1 MHRHAPVLRPLA
13 LLGLACAL
21 APAFGQQR
29 PSPFAA
35 QPAQQQS
42 QSPFA
47 ARPAQ
52 PQREAASLIV
62 PGEDHA
68 ALMRRLRVLR
78 TYRIAELRAN
88 PRVRLGAGLEANLTP
103 VLNNPSSTFNVAQKL
118 RALPRQVEVRAEE
131 STFDEVEQGLLVHG
145 SLSYRILRGACRDA
159 GTRAQLAAAGAP
171 CFTAEPES
179 SRIAAFATPRNPRY
193 VADPARRA
201 RAVAEYREKLAA
213 SRARSAARVTALRQA
228 LSDPGKRAGAV
239 ARVGAA
245 EVRRVAALGDEQL
258 KQEAVESARVTIEE
272 TIYVPRIATLERTP
286 GIGAMHIGSGKPS
299 APALKKFAARPAPPR
314 PSGPSAANPP
324 RQAQGESHRTQA
336 LGSYVYL
343 TGFTYGDA
351 RGWRKRVSVTV
362 DWCLGLFDGCED
374 TYFLEPHA
382 EFHYGFGLR
391 FAIQATLEYSFD
403 WRATSPPT
411 GRAAVKVDFV
421 PIYGTPQ
428 AFKSTGLPDAQ
439 LFDGKELV
447 AEAGASA
454 GLNFSVPILGSHDPT
469 IGKNFDLT
477 AKLPAPFTNGKFT
490 PPAPGFELPA
500 RDPILLDIDLIGGI
514 ANYGIAGAQVLPGF
528 QVALRSNA
536 LQFTL
541 YDKVSQTR
549 TPVVQSGRSTPLGVR
564 NDRVM
569 SSEFSLADPL
579 YNLSFE
585 LTPGVDAHLFIDVDV
600 WSDTWDWWVPLTM
613 LKVSL
618 PPDGAQ
624 FSCHD
629 NTQCERDFSEPG
641 IPIKM
646 PRLPPSL

>member
-1 MHRHAPVLRPLA
+1 AGFRVHGRSLGMAPPRSRAAATLGPGRLPIAYRFARRGQPRSPPRSAFTVRRKLTRQAMPTSAHITAPNTATPAAFFISGSAVSGHGWKNTGAMRAATIHAGTPMTAEPIRFTTSRHSETCFAMSFLWRRNVIRTRPRVFPARPPTRKSSVSRGMVSCTVFLTRTDAMHRHAPVLRPLA

-299 APALKKFAARPAPPR
+299 APALKK
-314 PSGPSAANPP
+314 
-324 RQAQGESHRTQA
+324 
-336 LGSYVYL
+336 
-343 TGFTYGDA
+343 
-351 RGWRKRVSVTV
+351 
-362 DWCLGLFDGCED
+362 
-374 TYFLEPHA
+374 
-382 EFHYGFGLR
+382 
-391 FAIQATLEYSFD
+391 
-403 WRATSPPT
+403 
-411 GRAAVKVDFV
+411 
-421 PIYGTPQ
+421 
-428 AFKSTGLPDAQ
+428 
-439 LFDGKELV
+439 
-447 AEAGASA
+447 
-454 GLNFSVPILGSHDPT
+454 
-469 IGKNFDLT
+469 
-477 AKLPAPFTNGKFT
+477 
-490 PPAPGFELPA
+490 
-500 RDPILLDIDLIGGI
+500 
-514 ANYGIAGAQVLPGF
+514 
-528 QVALRSNA
+528 
-536 LQFTL
+536 
-541 YDKVSQTR
+541 
-549 TPVVQSGRSTPLGVR
+549 
-564 NDRVM
+564 
-569 SSEFSLADPL
+569 
-579 YNLSFE
+579 
-585 LTPGVDAHLFIDVDV
+585 
-600 WSDTWDWWVPLTM
+600 
-613 LKVSL
+613 
-618 PPDGAQ
+618 
-624 FSCHD
+624 
-629 NTQCERDFSEPG
+629 
-641 IPIKM
+641 
-646 PRLPPSL
+646 